1 VMRSVPAGKCAART
15 GNGAGDSGRIY
26 KQQRDGDLGAAPLGR
41 QEEVFGERGLGGYK
55 ENEEE
60 SVKSNN
66 MKLEGHDAH
75 NRSPGQRLRA

>member
-1 VMRSVPAGKCAART
+1 VWTGLETVLVIMEGRTNSEGTAILALLRGADGKDCLAG
-15 GNGAGDSGRIY
+15 
-26 KQQRDGDLGAAPLGR
+26 
-41 QEEVFGERGLGGYK
+41 RGLGGQK
-55 ENEEE
+55 EHEEE